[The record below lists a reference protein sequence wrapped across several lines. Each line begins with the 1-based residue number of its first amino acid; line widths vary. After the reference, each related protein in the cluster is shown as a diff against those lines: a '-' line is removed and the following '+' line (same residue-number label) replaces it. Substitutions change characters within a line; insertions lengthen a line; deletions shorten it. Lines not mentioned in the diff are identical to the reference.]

1 MLGATVDLLSLDG
14 MVELKIPAGSQPASR
29 LVMRNKGAQRVNG
42 PASSRGNL
50 YVHLKLEVPRN
61 ITDRQR
67 ELMEEF
73 AQEEVSVQKAEA
85 RMPLMRFSA
94 NQSSSCA
101 FVLMRL

>member
-42 PASSRGNL
+42 AANSRGNL

-73 AQEEVSVQKAEA
+73 AQEEVRAGRPKKQLRKK
-85 RMPLMRFSA
+85 F
-94 NQSSSCA
+94 
-101 FVLMRL
+101 

>member
-1 MLGATVDLLSLDG
+1 

-73 AQEEVSVQKAEA
+73 AQEEGETKKTWTQTMVDSLKSFISTSGDSKKKEA
-85 RMPLMRFSA
+85 A
-94 NQSSSCA
+94 A
-101 FVLMRL
+101 